1 VVLDIE
7 LKFWDFDDLNPLY
20 EEDDDD
26 YSLRRWERTH
36 NGWEPT
42 NQGW

>member
-7 LKFWDFDDLNPLY
+7 FEFWDFDDLNPLY
-20 EEDDDD
+20 EEDD